1 MCAITICEVVFF
13 SLPVLQVSGGHLAV
27 LDSEEEAQWLREHLV
42 KHVASNIC
50 KKKVNKLIS
59 MLKNLKQKSFLTLS

>member
-1 MCAITICEVVFF
+1 M
-13 SLPVLQVSGGHLAV
+13 PVLQVSGGHLAV

>member
-27 LDSEEEAQWLREHLV
+27 LDSEEEALWLREHLV

-50 KKKVNKLIS
+50 KKKVNKLI
-59 MLKNLKQKSFLTLS
+59 